1 MIKYPCF
8 TTLNN
13 ITVINYWNHHI
24 IWEKYINIEKHTC
37 ILDCEQS
44 CISIP
49 SDIWKLSISGGPAV
63 ALNARARLSKAKDK
77 SSIGGAWFW
86 GGL

>member
-1 MIKYPCF
+1 M
-8 TTLNN
+8 
-13 ITVINYWNHHI
+13 
-24 IWEKYINIEKHTC
+24 
-37 ILDCEQS
+37 LDCEQS

-63 ALNARARLSKAKDK
+63 ALNAIASLSKARDR

-86 GGL
+86 GGR